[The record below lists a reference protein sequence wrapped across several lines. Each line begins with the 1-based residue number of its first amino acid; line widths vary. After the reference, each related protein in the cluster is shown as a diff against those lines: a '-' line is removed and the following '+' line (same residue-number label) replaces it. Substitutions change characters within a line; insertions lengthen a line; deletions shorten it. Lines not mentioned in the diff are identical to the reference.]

1 MKLGDLLTG
10 TWGADPQPDILSAFG
25 VDRRPLAS
33 LLKMPEQD
41 ALSYGTPAAPT
52 STSPSTGNPYD
63 LFSDRLP
70 AGRSLADIYDSFS
83 DRVPDDQ
90 SGAGLPS
97 SVAVA
102 RGDGSNAGP
111 LVQPASFITAQ
122 SRANLLQ
129 PPEPSRP
136 DNGSLSDPTSTAS
149 SAPNPYDLFS
159 DRVPT
164 NGGAPGSTPI
174 VAPARNPYDRFSD
187 PLPDGPP
194 PTGFRE
200 SFSGS
205 TPDTRSQTE
214 YRVSTPVGP
223 GAGTE
228 AAPIVQAQALP
239 FPTPLPPPMP
249 VPWSRSPDYS
259 PSSRLPSVPGYF
271 KLFTPLRQYIIEQYE
286 RQAVG
291 GGGKEYLRCLSAAA
305 GTPEDWTNFCDSI
318 LYPEK
323 NNVVGEGFARNACLA
338 KAHTSAT
345 EKTNWCHNQYGKQ

>member
-136 DNGSLSDPTSTAS
+136 DNGSLSDPTSTPRRPQTPTTSFPIECPQMAARRALHRSSHRPATPTIAS
-149 SAPNPYDLFS
+149 PIRCPTDRRRQVSERASQARHRIPGRRLNIASQRPSGRGREQKQRPLCRLKLFPF
-159 DRVPT
+159 RLLCRPPCLFR
-164 NGGAPGSTPI
+164 GLARPI
-174 VAPARNPYDRFSD
+174 THLAQ
-187 PLPDGPP
+187 
-194 PTGFRE
+194 GFRLC
-200 SFSGS
+200 
-205 TPDTRSQTE
+205 
-214 YRVSTPVGP
+214 PV
-223 GAGTE
+223 TSVVH
-228 AAPIVQAQALP
+228 PIA
-239 FPTPLPPPMP
+239 
-249 VPWSRSPDYS
+249 
-259 PSSRLPSVPGYF
+259 
-271 KLFTPLRQYIIEQYE
+271 
-286 RQAVG
+286 
-291 GGGKEYLRCLSAAA
+291 
-305 GTPEDWTNFCDSI
+305 SI
-318 LYPEK
+318 YHR
-323 NNVVGEGFARNACLA
+323 AI
-338 KAHTSAT
+338 
-345 EKTNWCHNQYGKQ
+345 